1 MKQVLFAWIAIAL
14 ACTGCSSNKSTEVER
29 TKSLILY
36 YSQTGTTK
44 TVAEELLKVL
54 DADIEQIEAEN
65 PYSGTYE
72 ETIARCQ
79 QEMESG
85 SLPALK
91 PLQSDIHQYDTIY
104 LGYPVWFGTC
114 ARPVLA
120 LVEQEKFEGKTLI
133 PFCTFGSGGLNA
145 TQDYLRKTLPAAQ
158 ILDGYGVRTARISR
172 MPQELDRF
180 LKEHG
185 LVAGDVLQLPDF
197 SEQQPVTEEERAIFD
212 AACGDYK
219 FPLGTPVTVGKRPLE
234 DGVEYKF
241 TVTSKGKDGSE
252 QTATILVIQYK
263 DENSKPEFTQVIR

>member
-54 DADIEQIEAEN
+54 DADIELIEAEN

-120 LVEQEKFEGKTLI
+120 LVEQE
-133 PFCTFGSGGLNA
+133 
-145 TQDYLRKTLPAAQ
+145 YLKARPSFPSVPLEVEDLMQLK
-158 ILDGYGVRTARISR
+158 IICVRHCRQ
-172 MPQELDRF
+172 PRF
-180 LKEHG
+180 WM
-185 LVAGDVLQLPDF
+185 
-197 SEQQPVTEEERAIFD
+197 
-212 AACGDYK
+212 
-219 FPLGTPVTVGKRPLE
+219 VTVFAQPASAECHRNWI
-234 DGVEYKF
+234 VF
-241 TVTSKGKDGSE
+241 
-252 QTATILVIQYK
+252 
-263 DENSKPEFTQVIR
+263 

>member
-1 MKQVLFAWIAIAL
+1 M
-14 ACTGCSSNKSTEVER
+14 
-29 TKSLILY
+29 Y

-79 QEMESG
+79 QEMESR
-85 SLPALK
+85 SLPDLK

-133 PFCTFGSGGLNA
+133 PFCTFGSGGLNV
-145 TQDYLRKTLPAAQ
+145 TQDYLLKTLST
-158 ILDGYGVRTARISR
+158 LR
-172 MPQELDRF
+172 
-180 LKEHG
+180 
-185 LVAGDVLQLPDF
+185 
-197 SEQQPVTEEERAIFD
+197 
-212 AACGDYK
+212 
-219 FPLGTPVTVGKRPLE
+219 
-234 DGVEYKF
+234 
-241 TVTSKGKDGSE
+241 
-252 QTATILVIQYK
+252 
-263 DENSKPEFTQVIR
+263 